1 MSNYLKEQYKKTDK
15 LHYLRSAYLIDSV
28 TQRCNKYQSVTF
40 LVDESGSIGSAN
52 FQLARDFLT
61 RYINSTMDDPKLT
74 SIHFY
79 DTTFNPH
86 LDFGLTKDQLLNG
99 ITSKPYRGGGTNT
112 GAAMNQTIA
121 KIIAA
126 NFTKGVNKI
135 MVVMTDGKAQDNVLA
150 AANYARSQN
159 ITLIAVGIGA
169 AIN

>member
-1 MSNYLKEQYKKTDK
+1 
-15 LHYLRSAYLIDSV
+15 
-28 TQRCNKYQSVTF
+28 
-40 LVDESGSIGSAN
+40 
-52 FQLARDFLT
+52 
-61 RYINSTMDDPKLT
+61 MDDLKLT

-86 LDFGLTKDQLLNG
+86 LDFNLSKDQLLTG

-121 KIIAA
+121 KIIAQ
-126 NFTKGVNKI
+126 NYSKGLNKI
-135 MVVMTDGKAQDNVLA
+135 MVVMTDGKSQDNVLA

-159 ITLIAVGIGA
+159 ITLIAVGIGP